1 MAEWTQEQRKAAVKQ
16 VMDDV
21 GTMGYA
27 NLAHEYC
34 CQWTLALAT
43 LKRIEV
49 FTAEILKAEPNDTE
63 VKGSINQWC
72 NSAIAACTEGK

>member
-1 MAEWTQEQRKAAVKQ
+1 
-16 VMDDV
+16 
-21 GTMGYA
+21 
-27 NLAHEYC
+27 
-34 CQWTLALAT
+34 

-63 VKGSINQWC
+63 VAGSINQWC